1 MSRKRIELEDS
12 QEEIREVRRPGQ
24 GAREMQQQLAKDAP
38 IKTFFT
44 RLFGIH
50 TDERAWRLGAE
61 GEEQVGALL
70 EGLRPHGWAVEHD
83 VTIGQKGANVDHL
96 VIGPPGVFVINTKLV
111 SADVWVSG
119 PVVKVGAFRTDFVEK
134 LEAEAMRVRK
144 KLLAATG
151 QRALWVQGLLVFV
164 RPTLRVKRQPRHVAV
179 LADREL
185 VPRLLQQEVT
195 LGHDEVAALA
205 RAARVDST
213 WR

>member
-1 MSRKRIELEDS
+1 
-12 QEEIREVRRPGQ
+12 
-24 GAREMQQQLAKDAP
+24 MQQQLAQDAP

-61 GEEQVGALL
+61 GEEHIGALL
-70 EGLRPHGWAVEHD
+70 EGLRPHGWVVEHD
-83 VTIGQKGANVDHL
+83 VKIGQKGANVDHL

-111 SADVWVSG
+111 SADVWVAG

-134 LEAEAMRVRK
+134 LEAEAMRVRR

-151 QRALWVQGLLVFV
+151 RRSLWVQGLLVFV
-164 RPTLRVKRQPRHVAV
+164 RPTLRVKRQPQYVAV

-185 VPRLLQQEVT
+185 VPRLLQQEAT

-205 RAARVDST
+205 RAARLGST